1 MQFKLYCKHQT
12 FAEKSKHQLEMGL
25 AEYFAKSSIKIHK
38 DFNMVLLLNHLFIA
52 RFLFVNIKQL
62 NIYWMFRHKK

>member
-1 MQFKLYCKHQT
+1 
-12 FAEKSKHQLEMGL
+12 MGL